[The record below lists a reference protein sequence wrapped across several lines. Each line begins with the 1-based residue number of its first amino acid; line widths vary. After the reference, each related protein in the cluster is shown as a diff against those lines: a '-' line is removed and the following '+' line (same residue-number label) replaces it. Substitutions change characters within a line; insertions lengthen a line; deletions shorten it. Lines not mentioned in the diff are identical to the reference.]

1 MSTGQADNPI
11 FLGGV
16 PRSGTTLLRVILD
29 THPRIYCGT
38 ELRIVQALTT
48 LWSSAEQRAQP
59 LLTTAYGVDSEHL
72 RSIFVDLV
80 LSFLKP
86 AWRASG
92 KARVAEKTPFN
103 VLVFPELHRLFPDS
117 ALVHVIRDV
126 RDVVASRLE
135 RDNAAAAITPIDT
148 VALAHERAQ
157 EWVSAMAV
165 RRQMLADS
173 QLSRSY
179 FEVRYEELVC
189 SPSGVLEALFA
200 FLGES
205 FDPGVLDFHRIRRNV
220 DGSEEWS
227 ADSIRRPI
235 YASSCGRWRHC
246 LSIEELAAV
255 LQVARPALEEL
266 GYDTSLSNA

>member
-1 MSTGQADNPI
+1 MNKAGSPI

-38 ELRIVQALTT
+38 ELRVVQALTT
-48 LWSSAEQRAQP
+48 LWSSAEQRSQP
-59 LLTTAYGVDSEHL
+59 LLATAYGVNSEGL
-72 RSIFVDLV
+72 RRIFVDLV

-86 AWRASG
+86 AWQASG
-92 KARVAEKTPFN
+92 KPRVAEKTPFN
-103 VLVFPELHRLFPDS
+103 VLVFPELRSLFPDS

-135 RDNAAAAITPIDT
+135 RDNAALGGMRIDT
-148 VALAHERAQ
+148 VALARERAE
-157 EWVSAMAV
+157 EWVAAMAI
-165 RRQMLADS
+165 RRRMLADN

-200 FLGES
+200 FLGET
-205 FDPGVLDFHRIRRNV
+205 FDPAVLDFHRIRRNV

-235 YASSCGRWRHC
+235 YASSCGRWRHA
-246 LSIEELAAV
+246 LGAEELAAV
-255 LQVARPALEEL
+255 LKVASPVLEEL
-266 GYDTSLSNA
+266 GYDAG